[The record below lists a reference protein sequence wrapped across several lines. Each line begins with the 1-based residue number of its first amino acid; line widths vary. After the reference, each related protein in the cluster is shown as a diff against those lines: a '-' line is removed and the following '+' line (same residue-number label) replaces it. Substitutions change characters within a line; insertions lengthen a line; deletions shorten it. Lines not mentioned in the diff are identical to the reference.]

1 MIPMSHTRNA
11 PVNAL
16 EHLPNKRR
24 SAIERMAVAQVASM
38 GSTLAETIGE
48 KTRTRLVW
56 LGLLA
61 MPLLFPVALPGM
73 GLAVGALSVFVALG
87 LWMRHPV
94 PLPRWLAKREVNA
107 RVQTLLANMVSRT
120 VGTIGRMGRP
130 RVLSLSNRSARVLNG
145 LMLTAAGVSMA
156 IPVPIVS
163 FDNVLPALA
172 IVLMSWGL
180 RLRDGAM
187 LLVGYVATAVAV
199 ASVMLLWWG
208 GSAVALA
215 LMSVLWH

>member
-1 MIPMSHTRNA
+1 MSRMHTTL
-11 PVNAL
+11 VQVS
-16 EHLPNKRR
+16 EDLPNKRR
-24 SAIERMAVAQVASM
+24 SAVERIAQAHVASM
-38 GSTLAETIGE
+38 GSTLGDTLGE
-48 KTRTRLVW
+48 NARTRLVW

-73 GLAVGALSVFVALG
+73 GSAVGALCVLVALG
-87 LWMRHPV
+87 LCLGQPL
-94 PLPRWLAKREVNA
+94 PLPRWLAKRELNA
-107 RVQTLLANMVSRT
+107 RVQTLLASMVSRAVCT
-120 VGTIGRMGRP
+120 MARVSRP
-130 RVLSLSNRSARVLNG
+130 RLLPLSNRSARVLNG